1 MVNDIEKRIENLLTE
16 INILKDKKKEIEE
29 QIKSKE

>member
-16 INILKDKKKEIEE
+16 INILKDKKKEQDKTE
-29 QIKSKE
+29 